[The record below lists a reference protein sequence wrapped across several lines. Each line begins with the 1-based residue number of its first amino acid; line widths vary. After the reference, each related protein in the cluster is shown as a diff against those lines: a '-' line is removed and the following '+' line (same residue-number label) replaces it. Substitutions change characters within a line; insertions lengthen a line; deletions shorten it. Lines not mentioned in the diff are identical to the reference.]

1 MSSILFQRCGR
12 LGLARLGRAA
22 PRESKQLST
31 VVGHSNQVFVL
42 EYTFVPNMIEKRVP
56 VRPAHLEFTKPHIE
70 SKKLLAGG
78 ALLPGMEGGLL
89 LFRAPEEYVEDFAKN
104 DPYVV
109 EGLVT
114 EYRIR
119 EWAIAVGGV

>member
-12 LGLARLGRAA
+12 LGLTRVGRAA
-22 PRESKQLST
+22 PRGLIQLST
-31 VVGHSNQVFVL
+31 LIGHSNQVFVL
-42 EYTFVPNMIEKRVP
+42 EYTYVPNMIEKRVP

-78 ALLPGMEGGLL
+78 ALLPGMEGGML
-89 LFRAPEEYVEDFAKN
+89 LFRAPKEYVEDFAKN

-109 EGLVT
+109 EQLVT